1 MTMGSERKGKQILL
15 CLAGKT
21 PQIITEVLYALTQ
34 GRGERVDE
42 VRVVTTLAGKEVILR
57 ELLDRERGQFIAFCR
72 DYGLERERIRFDET
86 TIHLLRAA
94 DGSPLEDI
102 RSEDDNRSAADDIC
116 RIVDELT
123 KEAGTRIHAS
133 AAGGRKTLGIY
144 LTAAMQ
150 LFGRVQ
156 DCLSHVLVSEDFE
169 THPEFFYKP
178 PVPRMLKTRD
188 GREVSTDEAE
198 ICLADI
204 PFIRLCGLG
213 SDWVGDGLQSY
224 GELVRR
230 TQQDLN
236 LAESAQDMRLD
247 LRGHTVMVADRSV
260 HLPPREFFYYLL
272 FLHMRRMGRGQN
284 GFVKLE
290 EIGRADLDAVF
301 RLATAADGKERGLD
315 ESEWVTGYDFL
326 AGLSEWVGLGFVAP
340 EFQTTFR
347 EVKSKIKRRF
357 VEEGLRER
365 YVITTRGRRGDSRY
379 GVRFPPERVVLT

>member
-1 MTMGSERKGKQILL
+1 MSERGARQILL

-21 PQIITEVLYALTQ
+21 PQIITEVLYAITQ

-42 VRVVTTLAGKEVILR
+42 VRVLTTLAGKEVIVR
-57 ELLDRERGQFIAFCR
+57 ELLDPERGQFVVFCR

-123 KEAGTRIHAS
+123 KDSGTRIHAS
-133 AAGGRKTLGIY
+133 AAGGRKTMGIY

-156 DCLSHVLVSEDFE
+156 DSLSHVLVSEDFE
-169 THPEFFYKP
+169 MHPEFFYKP
-178 PVPRMLKTRD
+178 PVPRLLRTRD
-188 GREVSTDEAE
+188 GREVSTGAAE

-204 PFIRLCGLG
+204 PFIRLRGLG
-213 SDWVGDGLQSY
+213 SDWTDDGGRSY

-230 TQQDLN
+230 TQEDLN
-236 LAESAQDMRLD
+236 LAESAQVLRLD
-247 LRGHTVMVADRSV
+247 LRRHTVIVADRV
-260 HLPPREFFYYLL
+260 VRLTPREFFYYLL
-272 FLHMRRMGRGQN
+272 FLHVRRLGRGQN

-290 EIGRADLDAVF
+290 EIRRADLDAVF
-301 RLATAADGKERGLD
+301 RLLTAAEGNERGLG
-315 ESEWVTGYDFL
+315 ESELVAGYDFL
-326 AGLSEWVGLGFVAP
+326 ADLTKWVGLGFVAP

-347 EVKSKIKRRF
+347 EVKSKLKRRF
-357 VEEGLRER
+357 AAEGLRER
-365 YVITTRGRRGDSRY
+365 YVINTRGRRGESRY
-379 GVRFPPERVVLT
+379 GVRFPPERVVLS